1 MPASETAAAAL
12 VYSER
17 AADGVALITLHRPDK
32 LNAMSH
38 EMLLQLDAALAAAD
52 DDPEVSA
59 IVVTGSGRA
68 LSAGLDMSEIATW
81 SLEVSTVRQLDR
93 EALVWRWAALRKP
106 FLVAVN
112 GLAHGAGAI
121 LAVAADIRIGSPAS
135 EFRFTAIHGNYANN
149 TWHLPKLVGVAR
161 ATEYIL
167 TGRVVGAAEAERAGL
182 LNHVVPADRV
192 RPDTIAMA
200 AEIAANAQPEV
211 LESKRLIR
219 ESVSKGFWQ
228 AFNDENAVCTG
239 ALRPGGAENEHIV
252 WWTERAAK
260 KSGRS

>member
-1 MPASETAAAAL
+1 MSTSEITAGVL
-12 VYSER
+12 VRSQH
-17 AADGVALITLHRPDK
+17 AGDGVVLITLQRPEK

-38 EMLLQLDAALAAAD
+38 EMLLELDAALKAAD

-59 IVVTGSGRA
+59 IVVTGAGRA
-68 LSAGLDMSEIATW
+68 LSAGLDMTEIATW
-81 SLEVSTVRQLDR
+81 TQEVSVIRQLDR

-106 FLVAVN
+106 LLVAVN

-192 RPDTIAMA
+192 LPETIAMA
-200 AEIAANAQPEV
+200 AEIAANGQPGV

-228 AFNDENAVCTG
+228 AFTDENAACTG
-239 ALRPGGAENEHIV
+239 PLRPGGAENEHIV
-252 WWTERAAK
+252 WWTERTAK
-260 KSGRS
+260 KNGRP

>member
-12 VYSER
+12 VRSER
-17 AADGVALITLHRPDK
+17 AADGVALITLNRPDK

-192 RPDTIAMA
+192 RPETIAMA
-200 AEIAANAQPEV
+200 AEIAANAQPGV

-239 ALRPGGAENEHIV
+239 TLRPGGAENEHIA